1 MTDKPTVLIAEDE
14 ETIVE
19 SLAFLMEKE
28 GFSVRIATNGQS
40 AIDMIGQDIPDM
52 ILLDVMMPGRDGFDV
67 ARTIRANDQTKHVPI
82 MMLTA
87 RTREIDR
94 RKGLELGVD
103 DFVTK
108 PFSTRDVVARVKAL
122 LARNLSTAPTASPSS
137 SPSSSSSS

>member
-1 MTDKPTVLIAEDE
+1 MIAEDE

-28 GFSVRIATNGQS
+28 GFNVRIATNGQS
-40 AIDMIGQDIPDM
+40 AIDMISQDIPDM
-52 ILLDVMMPGRDGFDV
+52 VLLDVMMPGRDGFDV
-67 ARTIRANDQTKHVPI
+67 ARTVRTNSRTKHIPI

-122 LARNLSTAPTASPSS
+122 LGCDTPQT
-137 SPSSSSSS
+137 

>member
-28 GFSVRIATNGQS
+28 GFDVRIATNGQS
-40 AIDMIGQDIPDM
+40 AIDMISQEIPDM

-67 ARTIRANDQTKHVPI
+67 ARTIRASEQTKHIPI
-82 MMLTA
+82 LMLTA

-108 PFSTRDVVARVKAL
+108 PFSTRDVVARIKAL
-122 LARNLSTAPTASPSS
+122 LGRDNTST
-137 SPSSSSSS
+137 

>member
-1 MTDKPTVLIAEDE
+1 MNKRPKVLIAEDE

-19 SLAFLMEKE
+19 SLSFLMEKE
-28 GFSVRIATNGQS
+28 GYEVSVATDGQTAIKMIAR
-40 AIDMIGQDIPDM
+40 DIPDM
-52 ILLDVMMPGRDGFDV
+52 VLLDVMMPGCDGFEV
-67 ARTIRANDQTKHVPI
+67 VRAARADPRTKRIPI

-87 RTREIDR
+87 KTREVDR

-122 LARNLSTAPTASPSS
+122 LERSEC
-137 SPSSSSSS
+137 

>member
-28 GFSVRIATNGQS
+28 GFNVRIATNGQS
-40 AIDMIGQDIPDM
+40 AIDMISQYRPDM
-52 ILLDVMMPGRDGFDV
+52 VLLDVMMPGRDGFDV
-67 ARTIRANDQTKHVPI
+67 ARTVRANSRTQHIPI

-122 LARNLSTAPTASPSS
+122 LSNDTCSADHKT
-137 SPSSSSSS
+137 